1 MLSVHVGLE
10 VDQSGHAQAWVKE
23 YFGCTSHGQSQEEAI
38 GRLPQALREFW
49 SWLKV
54 HGEPD
59 VPQLDTE
66 VLIEHVEVYKVG
78 SQLSDGDSEGF
89 FTFDAFPLTS
99 VEFQRAL
106 RYISYARSDVLSF
119 SHDLGYGLLSRMVGR
134 SDRAV
139 GATLNHMAFADL
151 WYAQRSGDAS
161 SNEWQTYLL
170 EELRNVSLKW
180 VQRSFHESKT
190 PMTYSVGPDAWRSD
204 GRAEEWTLPKTLRHY
219 IWHDLLHLRA
229 IRRALGHSGG
239 AD

>member
-1 MLSVHVGLE
+1 MLSIHVGVE
-10 VDQSGHAQAWVKE
+10 VDQAGCAQAWVKE
-23 YFGCTSHGQSQEEAI
+23 YFGCTSQGQSQEEAI

-59 VPQLDTE
+59 VPEVDTE
-66 VLIEHVEVYKVG
+66 VLIDHVEVYKVG

-89 FTFDAFPLTS
+89 FTFDALPLSS
-99 VEFQRAL
+99 VEFQQAL

-119 SHDLGYGLLSRMVGR
+119 SQDLDYDLLCRKVGR
-134 SDRAV
+134 SDRSV

-161 SNEWQTYLL
+161 SSEWQTYLL
-170 EELRNVSLKW
+170 EELRDVSLRW
-180 VQRSFHESKT
+180 VKRSFRDGE
-190 PMTYSVGPDAWRSD
+190 MLATYSVGPDAWRSD
-204 GRAEEWTLPKTLRHY
+204 GRAEEWTLPKTLRRY

-229 IRRALGHSGG
+229 IRRALGHSGR